1 MALYD
6 ENMKRVMMVL
16 FGDSRSGSER
26 GYFNVYFY
34 PQDSSYGYRSSSYI
48 YSSFRKTAEL
58 WWGPF
63 QGGHGAVYAT
73 IDGQSYGYPIAEC
86 DNSSRV
92 IKYMAV
98 LGYCYSSHDV
108 VEMRVHDIRVVADLS
123 RHDPTASV
131 SDEPEPYDG
140 THEGKADAGP
150 RRILSIASQNRAD
163 NALNEGATAPQPYW
177 TGPWP
182 LLHIPVQIM
191 EGSAFIV
198 FTISID
204 LLANVAVESVDV
216 GLSIEDGV
224 SDTVIAALVD
234 GIMAELSSA
243 WGGQI
248 GTFALALRLSLIG
261 LDIACTYSPPVA
273 PAFLALAAS
282 YAAWLLLFAGWVY
295 IVMAAVDDGYM
306 TPGAAAASFFVFGTS
321 LLRFMGMGLVSQCR
335 TAREFWR
342 AYQVAS
348 SKMWRKTVG
357 AQFLL
362 TVTTIIVKVA
372 VFVTCM
378 ILFLYYF
385 QLHVMLYGW

>member
-1 MALYD
+1 
-6 ENMKRVMMVL
+6 MMVL

-182 LLHIPVQIM
+182 LL
-191 EGSAFIV
+191 
-198 FTISID
+198 
-204 LLANVAVESVDV
+204 
-216 GLSIEDGV
+216 
-224 SDTVIAALVD
+224 
-234 GIMAELSSA
+234 
-243 WGGQI
+243 
-248 GTFALALRLSLIG
+248 
-261 LDIACTYSPPVA
+261 
-273 PAFLALAAS
+273 
-282 YAAWLLLFAGWVY
+282 
-295 IVMAAVDDGYM
+295 
-306 TPGAAAASFFVFGTS
+306 
-321 LLRFMGMGLVSQCR
+321 
-335 TAREFWR
+335 
-342 AYQVAS
+342 
-348 SKMWRKTVG
+348 
-357 AQFLL
+357 
-362 TVTTIIVKVA
+362 
-372 VFVTCM
+372 
-378 ILFLYYF
+378 
-385 QLHVMLYGW
+385 